1 MATVTIIIPTFNR
14 ENIIQRTLNSLV
26 RQTYIDFEVIVVD
39 DGSTDKTKEVV
50 DEYLA
55 ILKIRYF
62 WIENFGGPSKA
73 RNLGIKMSKGR
84 YIAFLD
90 SDDWWHRD
98 KLMYSV
104 KYLEEG
110 HDLVY
115 HNMYIS
121 KTEDQLFNIKK
132 TKSVQ
137 VSSPVFEYLC
147 ENGNMIVNSSVVVRK
162 NILNK
167 IGSIDE
173 SKELIFWED
182 FDYWLRAA
190 RVTNSFKMIN
200 KTLGYYGIDTGN
212 SSSNE
217 KNIKNIESFSKK
229 YLINSSIPWWV
240 RYRKAIAFYKMN
252 DFERS
257 RDELSKIQPPT
268 IRYRIIIIIIY
279 ILIFY
284 KSA

>member
-1 MATVTIIIPTFNR
+1 MVTVTIIIPTFNR
-14 ENIIQRTLNSLV
+14 ENVIRRTLNSLV
-26 RQTYIDFEVIVVD
+26 SQTYIDFEVIVVD

-50 DEYLA
+50 DEYLT
-55 ILKIRYF
+55 ILKIKYF
-62 WIENFGGPSKA
+62 WMENFGGPSKA

-90 SDDWWHRD
+90 SDDWWRPD

-104 KYLEEG
+104 KYLDQG
-110 HDLVY
+110 FDLVY
-115 HNMYIS
+115 HNMYIA
-121 KTEDQLFNIKK
+121 KTENQLFSLKK

-147 ENGNMIVNSSVVVRK
+147 DNGNTIVNSSVVVRK
-162 NILNK
+162 DILKK
-167 IGSIDE
+167 IGSINE
-173 SKELIFWED
+173 TKELIFWED

-200 KTLGYYGIDTGN
+200 KILGYYGVDTGN

-229 YLINSSIPWWV
+229 YLINHNIPWWIS
-240 RYRKAIAFYKMN
+240 YRKAIAFYKMN

-257 RDELSKIQPPT
+257 REQLSKIQPPS
-268 IRYRIIIIIIY
+268 IRYRIIIIILY
-279 ILIFY
+279 ILILY
-284 KSA
+284 KLA